1 MNVSGWRRLRGVLL
15 LAGTASSLGLAQPM
29 PPPGYPPPP
38 PPPGYYPPPP
48 PPPGYYPAPPPGYY
62 PAPAYPA
69 PVEPPRRG
77 RIEIGGFVGYQLSTD
92 AGTCCGTINI
102 DDSID
107 FGATLSYQIRPS
119 YAVELLWIYVP
130 TKVRFDSNGLTFPSS
145 AEKSN
150 LTINYIQLG
159 GMYGLKRGRLEP
171 FFSLTAGVIIVAP
184 DAVRLT
190 DGTTLTAD
198 TQAKFAFTAGGGL
211 KVWINEMFAVRLEVR
226 ALVPV
231 YFSSTTFY
239 AGTAGGGVG
248 LSGGIP
254 YAQFDFTGGLVVAL

>member
-1 MNVSGWRRLRGVLL
+1 MNVPGWKLLQPVLL
-15 LAGTASSLGLAQPM
+15 VTATASGLALAQPY
-29 PPPGYPPPP
+29 PPPGY
-38 PPPGYYPPPP
+38 PPP
-48 PPPGYYPAPPPGYY
+48 PPPGYYPAP
-62 PAPAYPA
+62 AYPQ
-69 PVEPPRRG
+69 PVYYGPPRPPPEPPARG
-77 RIEIGGFVGYQLSTD
+77 RVELSGFVGYQLSTD
-92 AGTCCGTINI
+92 ASTCCGTIRM

-107 FGATLSYQIRPS
+107 FGATLSYQIRPG

-130 TKVRFDSNGLTFPSS
+130 TKVRFDSNGLTFASS
-145 AEKSN
+145 AEKSD

-159 GMYGLKRGRLEP
+159 GVYGLKRGRLEP

-184 DAVRLT
+184 DAARLT

-198 TQAKFAFTAGGGL
+198 TQVKFAFTGGGGL

-239 AGTAGGGVG
+239 AGTGGGG
-248 LSGGIP
+248 LGVSGGIP
-254 YAQFDFTGGLVVAL
+254 FAQFDFTGGLVVAL